1 MYTMNMK
8 TTYADF
14 IKYLREERALSQVE
28 VATVTNM
35 SRASYVAL
43 EKGTKELSL
52 AEAIAL
58 TKLFGIT
65 VDELVQTI
73 APNLEKYRE
82 LILAFLREAKGSKN
96 TLKKTKLAN
105 LLYLTDFAWYY
116 NSEISVSNVTYRKIA
131 FGPVADCYFRLL
143 EEMEQ
148 GGVINIKQIYRDD
161 YHMYEIEETRA
172 SVKKSLVSLSK
183 KELLHVH
190 KIWQQWEKASTA
202 EISKFVCEQK
212 PYQHSVLG
220 EIIDY
225 ALIKDEDSYNVY

>member
-1 MYTMNMK
+1 MK
-8 TTYADF
+8 TTYAHF
-14 IKYLREERALSQVE
+14 IKYLRDERALSQAD
-28 VATVTNM
+28 VAQATHM

-82 LILAFLREAKGSKN
+82 LILAFLREAKSSKVA
-96 TLKKTKLAN
+96 LKKTKLAH

-116 NSEISVSNVTYRKIA
+116 TNNNSVSNVTYRKIT
-131 FGPVADCYFRLL
+131 FGPVADSYFRLL

-172 SVKKSLVSLSK
+172 SAKKLLASLSK
-183 KELLHVH
+183 KELAHIK

-202 EISKFVCEQK
+202 EITKFVCEQK
-212 PYQHSVLG
+212 PYQQSVVG
-220 EIIDY
+220 EIIAY
-225 ALIKDEDSYNVY
+225 ALIKEEDSYNVY

>member
-1 MYTMNMK
+1 MK

-14 IKYLREERALSQVE
+14 IKYLREERDLSQAE
-28 VATVTNM
+28 VAQATHM

-52 AEAIAL
+52 SEALTL

-65 VDELVQTI
+65 IDELVQTA

-82 LILAFLREAKGSKN
+82 LILAFLREAKASKIA
-96 TLKKTKLAN
+96 LKKTKLAN

-116 NSEISVSNVTYRKIA
+116 HTDTSLSDLSYRKIA
-131 FGPVADCYFRLL
+131 FGPVADSYFRLL

-172 SVKKSLVSLSK
+172 SVKKSLGLLSK
-183 KELLHVH
+183 KELAHVH

-202 EISKFVCEQK
+202 EITKFVCDQT
-212 PYQHSVLG
+212 PYVQSVLG
-220 EIIDY
+220 EHIDY
-225 ALIKDEDSYNVY
+225 ALIKEEDSYNVY

>member
-1 MYTMNMK
+1 MK

-14 IKYLREERALSQVE
+14 IKYLREERGLSQVE
-28 VATVTNM
+28 VASATKM

-65 VDELVQTI
+65 IDELVQTI

-82 LILAFLREAKGSKN
+82 MILAFLREAKVSKV
-96 TLKKTKLAN
+96 TLKKTKLAH

-116 NSEISVSNVTYRKIA
+116 SNNTSVSTVTYRKIA
-131 FGPVADCYFRLL
+131 FGPVADSYFRIL

-148 GGVINIKQIYRDD
+148 EGVINIKQIYRDD

-172 SVKKSLVSLSK
+172 STKKAIIELSK
-183 KELLHVH
+183 KELAHVR
-190 KIWQQWEKASTA
+190 KIWQQWEKGSTA
-202 EISKFVCEQK
+202 EITKFVCEQK
-212 PYQHSVLG
+212 PYQQSVVG
-220 EIIDY
+220 EIIEY
-225 ALIKDEDSYNVY
+225 SLIKEEDSYNVY

>member
-1 MYTMNMK
+1 MK

-14 IKYLREERALSQVE
+14 IKYLREERKLAQTE

-52 AEAIAL
+52 AEAISL

-65 VDELVQTI
+65 IDELVQTT
-73 APNLEKYRE
+73 APNLDTYRE
-82 LILAFLREAKGSKN
+82 LMLAFLREAKNSN
-96 TLKKTKLAN
+96 AVIKKTKLAH

-116 NSEISVSNVTYRKIA
+116 TSNASVSNVTYRKIA
-131 FGPVADCYFRLL
+131 FGPVADVYFRLL

-172 SVKKSLVSLSK
+172 SAKKSLTLLSK
-183 KELLHVH
+183 KEHTHVH

-202 EISKFVCEQK
+202 EITKFVCEQK
-212 PYQHSVLG
+212 PYQQSVLG

-225 ALIKDEDSYNVY
+225 TLIKEEDSYNVY

>member
-1 MYTMNMK
+1 MK

-14 IKYLREERALSQVE
+14 IKYLREERSLAQAE
-28 VATVTNM
+28 VATATNM

-65 VDELVQTI
+65 IDQLVQTK

-82 LILAFLREAKGSKN
+82 LMVAFLREAKISKVA
-96 TLKKTKLAN
+96 LKKTKLAN

-116 NSEISVSNVTYRKIA
+116 VNDTSISNVTYRKIT
-131 FGPVADCYFRLL
+131 FGPVADSYFRLL

-161 YHMYEIEETRA
+161 YHMYEIEESRA
-172 SVKKSLVSLSK
+172 SAKKNLTSLSK
-183 KELLHVH
+183 KELLHIH
-190 KIWQQWEKASTA
+190 KIWQQWEKAGTA
-202 EISKFVCEQK
+202 EITKFVCEQK
-212 PYQHSVLG
+212 PYQQSVFG
-220 EIIDY
+220 EIIEY
-225 ALIKDEDSYNVY
+225 NLIKDEDSYNVY